1 MNLVDHADP
10 ENSGEGRA
18 GVMLNGTLKG
28 TDMDTVMDTV
38 MIADI
43 ITAGDPDVVAVD
55 VLAEAICA
63 M

>member
-28 TDMDTVMDTV
+28 TDMDMDTV

>member
-28 TDMDTVMDTV
+28 TDMDMDTI

>member
-28 TDMDTVMDTV
+28 TDTDMDTV

>member
-28 TDMDTVMDTV
+28 TDMDMDTV
-38 MIADI
+38 MLADI

>member
-1 MNLVDHADP
+1 MHFEELNMNLVDHADP

-28 TDMDTVMDTV
+28 TV

>member
-1 MNLVDHADP
+1 MNLVDHVDP

-28 TDMDTVMDTV
+28 TDMDTV

>member
-1 MNLVDHADP
+1 MHFEELNN
-10 ENSGEGRA
+10 ESCGSRGSGEFREGRA

-28 TDMDTVMDTV
+28 TDM
-38 MIADI
+38 DI

>member
-18 GVMLNGTLKG
+18 GVTLNGTLK
-28 TDMDTVMDTV
+28 DTGMV
-38 MIADI
+38 ADI
-43 ITAGDPDVVAVD
+43 ITAGAQDVVAVD

>member
-28 TDMDTVMDTV
+28 TV

>member
-28 TDMDTVMDTV
+28 TDMD
-38 MIADI
+38 I

>member
-28 TDMDTVMDTV
+28 MDMDTV

>member
-28 TDMDTVMDTV
+28 TDMDTDTV

>member
-28 TDMDTVMDTV
+28 TDMDTVM
-38 MIADI
+38 IADI

>member
-28 TDMDTVMDTV
+28 TDMDTVM
-38 MIADI
+38 IADI
-43 ITAGDPDVVAVD
+43 ITAGDQDVVAVD

>member
-18 GVMLNGTLKG
+18 GVMLNGTLEG
-28 TDMDTVMDTV
+28 TV

>member
-10 ENSGEGRA
+10 ENSGQGRA

-28 TDMDTVMDTV
+28 TDMDMDTV